1 MRMDSRG
8 SFFRFFLLAS
18 VLSVGWSPLAHTQA
32 TPPKYGPLGSP
43 KAIPLSQR
51 NDYFKDPKKPA
62 PDFWSLIPYYV
73 PQFNGAACGVAS
85 LSMVLNA
92 ARTQKN
98 LSASDPLITQQE
110 LLNSIPIENWK
121 SRILGSLW
129 GLNPFA
135 KRGTPLEV
143 LGRIS
148 KKALEHYQIPGARV
162 EVRHF
167 DSLTP
172 ETLQD
177 LRRALAENEANP
189 NNWII
194 VNFNQKALTDDAE
207 VGHLAPV
214 GAYDSTADRVLI
226 FDPDREWYEP
236 YWVKTEDLALGMNTL
251 DSEQKRF
258 RGYLI
263 LTRGSN

>member
-1 MRMDSRG
+1 MQKSRKG
-8 SFFRFFLLAS
+8 SVRPLLLLVALVSAS
-18 VLSVGWSPLAHTQA
+18 ASPLTYAEQD
-32 TPPKYGPLGSP
+32 PPKYGPLGHP
-43 KAIPLSQR
+43 KAIPLSQA
-51 NDYFKDPKKPA
+51 NAYFKDQKHPA
-62 PDFWSLIPYYV
+62 PDFWSLMPYYV

-92 ARTQKN
+92 ARSDQN
-98 LSASDPLITQQE
+98 LGASDPLIVQQS
-110 LLNSIPIENWK
+110 LLSAIPVENWK
-121 SRILGSLW
+121 SRILGSFW

-135 KRGTPLEV
+135 KRGTPLSV
-143 LGRIS
+143 LGQIAE
-148 KKALEHYQIPGARV
+148 KALEHYDIQGARV
-162 EVRHF
+162 EIRHF

-172 ETLQD
+172 ESLQE
-177 LRRALAENEANP
+177 LRRVLSENEANP

-207 VGHLAPV
+207 VGHLAPI
-214 GAYDSTADRVLI
+214 GAYDAATDQVLI
-226 FDPDREWYEP
+226 LDPDREWYEP

-263 LTRGSN
+263 LTRGSK